1 MIKRL
6 ESKMKKYLFIVEK
19 TNTGLSAYAKDDDI
33 NVGTTGRTMTDLKA
47 NILEAFNLLN
57 EHQNKKAISEENIAI
72 QLDLNQFFEYYSD
85 LIKAHGVA
93 KRIGMNQSLLSQYI
107 GGDKKPSAKQTK
119 RIIQGLK
126 ETAKEILELDI
137 A

>member
-1 MIKRL
+1 
-6 ESKMKKYLFIVEK
+6 MKKYEFIVEK
-19 TNTGLSAYAKDDDI
+19 TNTGFSAYAKDDNI
-33 NVGTTGRTMTDLKA
+33 NVGTTGKTMTELKS

-57 EHQNKKAISEENIAI
+57 EHQNKKPITAENIFI
-72 QLDLNQFFEYYSD
+72 QLDLNQFFEYYGD
-85 LIKAHGVA
+85 LIKAQGVA
-93 KRIGMNQSLLSQYI
+93 KRIGMNQSLLAQYI
-107 GGDKKPSAKQTK
+107 GGDKKPSGKQTT

>member
-1 MIKRL
+1 
-6 ESKMKKYLFIVEK
+6 MKKYEFIVEK
-19 TNTGLSAYAKDDDI
+19 TDTGFSAYAKDDDI
-33 NVGTTGRTMTDLKA
+33 NVGTTGKTMTELKG

-57 EHQNKKAISEENIAI
+57 EHQNKKPITAENIFI
-72 QLDLNQFFEYYSD
+72 QLDLNRFFEYYSD
-85 LIKAHGVA
+85 LIKAQGVA
-93 KRIGMNQSLLSQYI
+93 KRIGMNQSLLAQYI
-107 GGDKKPSAKQTK
+107 GGDKKPSEKQTT

>member
-1 MIKRL
+1 
-6 ESKMKKYLFIVEK
+6 MKKYEFIVEK
-19 TNTGLSAYAKDDDI
+19 TDTGFSAYAKDDDI
-33 NVGTTGRTMTDLKA
+33 NVGTTGKTMTEIKN

-57 EHQNKKAISEENIAI
+57 EHQNKKPFTSENIFI

-85 LIKAHGVA
+85 LIKAQGVA
-93 KRIGMNQSLLSQYI
+93 KRIGMNQSLLAQYI
-107 GGDKKPSAKQTK
+107 GGDKKPSEKQTT
-119 RIIQGLK
+119 RIIQGIK

>member
-1 MIKRL
+1 
-6 ESKMKKYLFIVEK
+6 MKKYEFIVEK
-19 TNTGLSAYAKDDDI
+19 TDTGFSAYAKDDDI
-33 NVGTTGRTMTDLKA
+33 NVGTTGKTMTEVKN

-57 EHQNKKAISEENIAI
+57 EHQDKKPITAENIFI

-85 LIKAHGVA
+85 LIKAQGVA
-93 KRIGMNQSLLSQYI
+93 KRIGMNQSLLAQYI
-107 GGDKKPSAKQTK
+107 GGDKKPSEKQTT

>member
-1 MIKRL
+1 
-6 ESKMKKYLFIVEK
+6 MKTNLFIVEK
-19 TNTGLSAYAKDDDI
+19 TNTGFSAYAKDDDI
-33 NVGTTGRTMTDLKA
+33 HVGATGKNMTELKE
-47 NILEAFNLLN
+47 NIVAAFNVLN
-57 EHQNKKAISEENIAI
+57 DHNNKKHISAEHISI

-85 LIKAHGVA
+85 LIKAQGVA
-93 KRIGMNQSLLSQYI
+93 KRIGMNQSLLAQYI
-107 GGDKKPSAKQTK
+107 GGDKKPSEKQTS